1 MKKKQQNREKTA
13 AKKSFMLALGMM
25 AVLGAGLV
33 TTSIVSSNTAQAH
46 SEHKAGK
53 SGDRI
58 HKKSKHARPTEAQI
72 EKRASRMIERLSD
85 ELGANDVQ
93 REKISALV
101 TTFAKDVRP
110 MRKQARKIRKDIEV
124 LLLKD
129 TINRDEVE
137 QLRKERLAEID
148 RVTSK
153 VTLAMVEVAE
163 VLSPEQRRKLSDKL
177 DHLGKKKWRRR

>member
-1 MKKKQQNREKTA
+1 MTKKHTNCELNAT
-13 AKKSFMLALGMM
+13 KKSLALALGMM

-53 SGDRI
+53 DGERA
-58 HKKSKHARPTEAQI
+58 HKRGKHAKPTEAQI
-72 EKRASRMIERLSD
+72 EKRTARMVERLTD
-85 ELGANDVQ
+85 GLDANAEQ

-101 TTFAKDVRP
+101 TTFTKDVRP

-137 QLRKERLAEID
+137 KLRKERLAEID

-153 VTLAMVEVAE
+153 MTLAMVEVAE
-163 VLSPEQRRKLSDKL
+163 VLSPEQRRQLSDKL
-177 DHLGKKKWRRR
+177 DHLRKKKWRRR

>member
-1 MKKKQQNREKTA
+1 MKKKQQTPTTSA
-13 AKKSFMLALGMM
+13 SHKSFVMALGMM

-33 TTSIVSSNTAQAH
+33 TTSIVSSNTALAH
-46 SEHKAGK
+46 SEQKAEKG
-53 SGDRI
+53 GDRI
-58 HKKSKHARPTEAQI
+58 HKTSKRSRPTQAQI
-72 EKRASRMIERLSD
+72 ENRASRMIERLSS
-85 ELGANDVQ
+85 ELGANDIQ

-101 TTFAKDVRP
+101 MTFTKDVRP
-110 MRKQARKIRKDIEV
+110 MRHQARKIRKDIEI

-137 QLRKERLAEID
+137 KLRKERLAEID

-163 VLSPEQRRKLSDKL
+163 VLTPEQRRKLSDKL
-177 DHLGKKKWRRR
+177 DRMGKKKWRRH